1 MFGNV
6 RKGIYF
12 RGLKLKKMKKS
23 IKQDPKLVAAK
34 QKYEISYI
42 SKRFKIPVKIVRAV
56 AKEIGR
62 SRVKV
67 YARLRELGFTL
78 GKK

>member
-1 MFGNV
+1 
-6 RKGIYF
+6 
-12 RGLKLKKMKKS
+12 MKKT

-42 SKRFKIPVKIVRAV
+42 SKRFKIPAKVVRAV

-67 YARLRELGFTL
+67 YARLRELGYSIQT
-78 GKK
+78 KK